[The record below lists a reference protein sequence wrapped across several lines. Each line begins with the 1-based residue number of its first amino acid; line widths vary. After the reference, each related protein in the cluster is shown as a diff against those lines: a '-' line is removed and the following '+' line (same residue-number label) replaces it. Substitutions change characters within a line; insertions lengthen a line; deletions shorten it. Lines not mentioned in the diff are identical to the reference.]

1 MRDEEIVERQIGR
14 KPRGFLRVA
23 TRCPL
28 GFPETI
34 VTRPIIDEARR
45 GEEQERETQRRG
57 AYGSETQGRETLG
70 REMHSGETP
79 GSEAPGRETGDR
91 ESVGHESGADRRQEG
106 IEPFP
111 TVFWLTC
118 PGAVRA
124 VSELE
129 AQGYVRTLQDRLA
142 GDPRAMKAYL
152 DAARSYAGFR
162 MSLLPAEEAAQLA
175 IERPGHY
182 EVVAESGVG
191 GVLGQPGEAGIKC
204 LHAHYAD
211 YLARGTNPVGR
222 WVRELLVEKAAA
234 NRVRGRELE
243 RQRGL
248 ERRRAQK
255 PRGKKRRPRDT
266 RA

>member
-34 VTRPIIDEARR
+34 VTRPIIDEPRR
-45 GEEQERETQRRG
+45 GEERERETPRRE
-57 AYGSETQGRETLG
+57 AYGSETEGR
-70 REMHSGETP
+70 ETP
-79 GSEAPGRETGDR
+79 GSEAPGRETDDR
-91 ESVGHESGADRRQEG
+91 EAVGRESRADRCQRSV
-106 IEPFP
+106 EPFP

-142 GDPRAMKAYL
+142 ADPRAMKAHL

-191 GVLGQPGEAGIKC
+191 GVLGQPGQAGVKC

-234 NRVRGRELE
+234 ARVRGRELE

-248 ERRRAQK
+248 ERRRGQE
-255 PRGKKRRPRDT
+255 PRGKNRRSRNT